1 MASSNQPPSSP
12 TPNELTYTGL
22 FLDGQP
28 LSPASTGAVLA
39 QGLDMS
45 DEDKAAVLGCLES
58 DRDSY
63 QLHQPQ
69 YMHAQQQ
76 QNQPRDHSHSPF
88 KRARSSGNVLNG
100 PGSGS
105 LDMRGTSS
113 SYSPAAAVFGGGDGT
128 SAAAAV
134 PVGDSSS
141 QDEEEDEDDEDD
153 APAGDSGLIPIRQTP
168 LDAATRP
175 DAIFALTV
183 LAKNL
188 QRVLVVEPASKD
200 GALQPMTTTCSEIVT
215 KMDSKTLVDALK
227 TRQPT
232 LLGASKGFLAAQTL
246 DTEADVVPILTQ
258 LLMEVCYYSMHFRL
272 SCALS
277 RVHFVVIAACIACCC
292 ATLPV

>member
-1 MASSNQPPSSP
+1 MASANQPPSSP

-22 FLDGQP
+22 FLDGQL

-45 DEDKAAVLGCLES
+45 DADKAAVLGCLAS

-63 QLHQPQ
+63 QRHQPP

-76 QNQPRDHSHSPF
+76 SQHVQRDHSQPPPF

-100 PGSGS
+100 SGSGS
-105 LDMRGTSS
+105 LDMRGASS

-128 SAAAAV
+128 SATDAV
-134 PVGDSSS
+134 PGGDSSS
-141 QDEEEDEDDEDD
+141 DEEEDEDD
-153 APAGDSGLIPIRQTP
+153 APAGDSGRIPIRQTP

-175 DAIFALTV
+175 AAIFALTV

-215 KMDSKTLVDALK
+215 TMDPKTLVDALK
-227 TRQPT
+227 TRQPA
-232 LLGASKGFLAAQTL
+232 LLGASKGFLAAQIL
-246 DTEADVVPILTQ
+246 DTEADVVPILMQ
-258 LLMEVCYYSMHFRL
+258 LLMEVCYYSLHFRL
-272 SCALS
+272 SALS